1 MRIGK
6 VIGEYPHPHLSP
18 LPAYAKDLADRPD
31 YAEASEGSPSR
42 ARKREGIKMALGIDI
57 FTTFARK
64 KGEIHH
70 KCTNLWRITRM
81 EKKIF
86 FTLISRIEA
95 NFTKEKFPLT
105 FPPQAGGNRREG
117 DIDCV
122 IANEV
127 KQSHKSKF
135 RLLSRFTPRNDI
147 DEFN

>member
-1 MRIGK
+1 MTQGGK
-6 VIGEYPHPHLSP
+6 STTNSQICSELHEWRREY
-18 LPAYAKDLADRPD
+18 
-31 YAEASEGSPSR
+31 
-42 ARKREGIKMALGIDI
+42 
-57 FTTFARK
+57 
-64 KGEIHH
+64 
-70 KCTNLWRITRM
+70 
-81 EKKIF
+81 F

-135 RLLSRFTPRNDI
+135 RLLRRFTPRNDN
-147 DEFN
+147 EGFN